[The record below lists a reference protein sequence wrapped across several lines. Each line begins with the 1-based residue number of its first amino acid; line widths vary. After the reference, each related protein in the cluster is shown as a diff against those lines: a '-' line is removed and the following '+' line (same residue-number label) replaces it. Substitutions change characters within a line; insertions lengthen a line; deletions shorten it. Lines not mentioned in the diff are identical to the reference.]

1 MMTLRS
7 KLVRLAHEN
16 PALRPHLLPLLKEA
30 TGQWTEIG
38 PGGYDQY
45 REIVWGMYEI
55 TYRQL
60 GLIISSPQGLNEFD
74 VWSLCFDGVTPVAFK
89 LSKKTRFGVKGG
101 LAGSDG
107 SQAGRGAIKSLLGR
121 AYRQPGQYSEVSHG
135 VEKLVLAGGAPVI
148 CAAYV
153 PEVLGKPIKPS
164 PDGLHYTR
172 VLAGVGPVEKIM
184 VGTPRGIPT
193 TSANAPSCP
202 IMEEDAGQQARTADV
217 ADSIEE
223 HATHLGC
230 MLDWD

>member
-1 MMTLRS
+1 M
-7 KLVRLAHEN
+7 
-16 PALRPHLLPLLKEA
+16 
-30 TGQWTEIG
+30 GQWTEIG
-38 PGGYDQY
+38 HGDYDQY
-45 REIVWGMYEI
+45 RDAVWAMYEV

-74 VWSLCFDGVTPVAFK
+74 VWSIYFDGETPVAFK
-89 LSKKTRFGVKGG
+89 LCKKTRFGVKGG
-101 LAGSDG
+101 LAGSNG
-107 SQAGRGAIKSLLGR
+107 SAEGRGAIKSLLSR
-121 AYRQPGQYSEVSHG
+121 VYRQPGQYSEVSHG

-148 CAAYV
+148 CAAHV
-153 PEVLGKPIKPS
+153 PEILGKPVKPS

-172 VLAGVGPVEKIM
+172 TLAGVGPVEKIM

-193 TSANAPSCP
+193 TSFNAPWCP
-202 IMEEDAGQQARTADV
+202 VMEEDAGQQARTAEDM